1 MERLRRH
8 KDKRWNERD
17 LSLSLSLSLSMQQV
31 HLSHR
36 WSHCKAEKVLRSAPR
51 ARSYNASKNSIS
63 ANQRA
68 AGNHN
73 VVLALLNGLFMA
85 ISGEGE
91 VGGGPRVGQPADMI
105 ETSWLGGSRGEVSH
119 SGDVRPRMWP
129 LVRHMVAL
137 CLRPS
142 CAPLLAIT
150 SPLCRPYWL

>member
-1 MERLRRH
+1 MSLVFYLHNSEHLKLLMGHFRQV
-8 KDKRWNERD
+8 KWSVYGDTKIRD
-17 LSLSLSLSLSMQQV
+17 EMREICLSLSISLSLSLSMQQV

-85 ISGEGE
+85 ISG
-91 VGGGPRVGQPADMI
+91 VGGEWDPG
-105 ETSWLGGSRGEVSH
+105 WGSQQ
-119 SGDVRPRMWP
+119 
-129 LVRHMVAL
+129 
-137 CLRPS
+137 
-142 CAPLLAIT
+142 I
-150 SPLCRPYWL
+150 

>member
-1 MERLRRH
+1 
-8 KDKRWNERD
+8 
-17 LSLSLSLSLSMQQV
+17 MQQV

-85 ISGEGE
+85 ISG
-91 VGGGPRVGQPADMI
+91 VGGRVEG
-105 ETSWLGGSRGEVSH
+105 TLGGAAGRYDRNILTGRHSWGEVSH
-119 SGDVRPRMWP
+119 SGSDVSQDAPS
-129 LVRHMVAL
+129 LV
-137 CLRPS
+137 
-142 CAPLLAIT
+142 IT
-150 SPLCRPYWL
+150 SPLSCLY